1 MRPTRETVEGRAYLD
16 LQNQARRDKRPTD
29 ELLALYALEG
39 FLARLAASPAAKL
52 LVLKGGVLLAAFGA
66 RRPTPAVD
74 LHAEHVSGDGES
86 VLALTRSIAAIDVQ
100 DGLVFTPDAA
110 RAEVIRGEE
119 QYSGV
124 RVSLACSLARV
135 DVTFHVD
142 VNVGDPITP
151 APRRVAIPKLLGGE
165 LYVLGYPL
173 AMVHAEKIVTAIGR
187 GVANTRWRD
196 FGDLYVLSR
205 RHDVVGAELATALAT
220 VATHREI
227 ELRPL
232 TLVLAGYAE
241 LAQTRYQAWRRK
253 HRREDLPE
261 HFHDVLT
268 QVVAFAAPAVSGG
281 SAQLTWRASRGVWG

>member
-16 LQNQARRDKRPTD
+16 LQNQARRDMRPTD
-29 ELLALYALEG
+29 ELFALYALEG
-39 FLARLAASPAAKL
+39 FLARLAASPAATS

-66 RRPTPAVD
+66 RRPTRDVD
-74 LHAEHVSGDGES
+74 LHAEHVSSDAGS
-86 VLALTRSIAAIDVQ
+86 VLVLIRSIAAIDVQ
-100 DGLVFTPDAA
+100 DGLVFTPDGA

-124 RVSLACSLARV
+124 RVSLACSLARA

-151 APRRVAIPKLLGGE
+151 APQRVAIPKLLGGE
-165 LYVLGYPL
+165 LHVLGYPL

-205 RHDVVGAELATALAT
+205 RHDIVGAELATALET
-220 VATHREI
+220 VATHRAI

-232 TLVLAGYAE
+232 TYVLAGYAE
-241 LAQTRYQAWRRK
+241 LAQNRYQAWRRK
-253 HRREDLPE
+253 NRREELPE
-261 HFHDVLT
+261 HFHDLLT
-268 QVVAFAAPAVSGG
+268 QVIAFADPVVSGG
-281 SAQLTWRASRGVWG
+281 AAQLNWRASSGAWG

>member
-16 LQNQARRDKRPTD
+16 LQNQARRDMRPTD
-29 ELLALYALEG
+29 EL
-39 FLARLAASPAAKL
+39 LARLAASPAAKS

-66 RRPTPAVD
+66 RRPTRDVD
-74 LHAEHVSGDGES
+74 LHAEHVSSDAES
-86 VLALTRSIAAIDVQ
+86 VLALIRSIAAIDVQ
-100 DGLVFTPDAA
+100 DGLVFTPDGA

-124 RVSLACSLARV
+124 RVSLACSLARA

-151 APRRVAIPKLLGGE
+151 EPQRVAIPRLLGGE
-165 LYVLGYPL
+165 VHVLGYPL

-205 RHDVVGAELATALAT
+205 RHDVVGAELATALAA

-232 TLVLAGYAE
+232 TLVLAGYAG
-241 LAQTRYQAWRRK
+241 LAQTRYQFWRRK
-253 HRREDLPE
+253 NRREELPE
-261 HFHDVLT
+261 HFDDVLT
-268 QVVAFAAPAVSGG
+268 QVIAFADPAVNGG
-281 SAQLTWRASRGVWG
+281 VAQLTWRASSGAWG

>member
-1 MRPTRETVEGRAYLD
+1 MRPI
-16 LQNQARRDKRPTD
+16 D

-39 FLARLAASPAAKL
+39 FLARLAASPAATS

-66 RRPTPAVD
+66 RRPTRDVD
-74 LHAEHVSGDGES
+74 LHARHVSSDAGS
-86 VLALTRSIAAIDVQ
+86 VLALIRSIAAIDVQ
-100 DGLVFTPDAA
+100 DGLVFIPDGA

-124 RVSLACSLARV
+124 RVSLACSLARA
-135 DVTFHVD
+135 DVAFHVD
-142 VNVGDPITP
+142 VNVGDPVTP
-151 APRRVAIPKLLGGE
+151 APQRVAIPKLLGGE
-165 LYVLGYPL
+165 LHVLGYPL

-205 RHDVVGAELATALAT
+205 RHDVVGAELATALAI
-220 VATHREI
+220 VAIHRAI

-241 LAQTRYQAWRRK
+241 LAQNRYQAWRRK
-253 HRREDLPE
+253 NRREELPE
-261 HFHDVLT
+261 HFEDLLT
-268 QVVAFAAPAVSGG
+268 QVIAFADPAVSGG
-281 SAQLTWRASRGVWG
+281 VAQLTWRAGSGAWG